1 VISLA
6 DAMPE
11 TKSLPTIE
19 SAIRI
24 IRGQRV
30 MLDSDLA
37 RFYGVEVRRLN
48 EQYRRNID
56 RFPEDFAFALTHEEF
71 AILKSQIATSSWGGK
86 RKLPVAFTEHGVI
99 MLASVLSSPVAVEA
113 SVRIVRAFVRLR
125 NAVATSGTELVAKLL
140 EIEKRLGAH
149 DDAIAQLFSAL
160 RQLLAEPKPSPN
172 KEREI
177 GFHMHEDGLDQ
188 TPLVPPHR
196 KTVRYR

>member
-1 VISLA
+1 
-6 DAMPE
+6 M
-11 TKSLPTIE
+11 E
-19 SAIRI
+19 SHQPNRLIAVNSAPPIAAGEWAQGAI
-24 IRGQRV
+24 QRV
-30 MLDSDLA
+30 DTLG
-37 RFYGVEVRRLN
+37 RE
-48 EQYRRNID
+48 I
-56 RFPEDFAFALTHEEF
+56 
-71 AILKSQIATSSWGGK
+71 AILLSTGLEVLYVPPDCPIYLHGE
-86 RKLPVAFTEHGVI
+86 RIKLRLIQPRDQARVTFDR
-99 MLASVLSSPVAVEA
+99 SPEM
-113 SVRIVRAFVRLR
+113 
-125 NAVATSGTELVAKLL
+125 LVAKLL